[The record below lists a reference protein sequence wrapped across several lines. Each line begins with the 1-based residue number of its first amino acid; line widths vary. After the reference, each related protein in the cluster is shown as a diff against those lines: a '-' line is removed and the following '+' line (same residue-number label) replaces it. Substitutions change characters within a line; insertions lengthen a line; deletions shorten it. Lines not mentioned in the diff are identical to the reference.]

1 MACRPGYDVE
11 NEQSTRRDGR
21 ARRAGGPGAGRPGQ
35 RRAGLDQPAALAYG
49 LGFIPLAAERFDL
62 VIPDERAASREVEA
76 LVKVLGSCWLLDQLA
91 SLPGYDPSPCG
102 QHIASLPRQ

>member
-1 MACRPGYDVE
+1 M
-11 NEQSTRRDGR
+11 
-21 ARRAGGPGAGRPGQ
+21 
-35 RRAGLDQPAALAYG
+35 
-49 LGFIPLAAERFDL
+49 
-62 VIPDERAASREVEA
+62 IPDERAASREVEA